1 MSPWC
6 WWCCHAFEGEALKMP
21 KKYDE
26 LRKKFYTQGLFCSWS
41 CMKAFA
47 IDKYGVNFG
56 GRICGNIVCM
66 RKQMY
71 GIVGPVKIAPNRY
84 ELDVFGGTMT
94 IDDFRKETLRDEGV
108 RKKLD
113 EKPMRDVLIPFVSN
127 TLEAVQDI
135 KSSSDLKLKREKP
148 LQRTHNSLES
158 ALGLRIK
165 PKQLSQ
171 E

>member
-1 MSPWC
+1 
-6 WWCCHAFEGEALKMP
+6 MP

-84 ELDVFGGTMT
+84 KLEVFGGTIT

-108 RKKLD
+108 PKKLD

-127 TLEAVQDI
+127 TPETVQDI
-135 KSSSDLKLKREKP
+135 KSSDLKLKREKP

>member
-1 MSPWC
+1 MWC
-6 WWCCHAFEGEALKMP
+6 WWCCHTFEGEPLKMP

-26 LRKKFYTQGLFCSWS
+26 LRKKFHTQGFFCSWS
-41 CMKAFA
+41 CVKAYA
-47 IDKYGVNFG
+47 IDKHGVNFG
-56 GRICGNIVCM
+56 GRICGNIICM

-71 GIVGPVKIAPNRY
+71 GLIGPVKIAPNRY
-84 ELDVFGGTMT
+84 ELNVFGGNMT
-94 IDDFRKETLRDEGV
+94 IEEFRKDALIDVGKRNPINDDSV
-108 RKKLD
+108 R
-113 EKPMRDVLIPFVSN
+113 EVCVPFVSN
-127 TLEAVQDI
+127 TLKVEEI
-135 KSSSDLKLKREKP
+135 KSSDSDLKLKREKP

>member
-1 MSPWC
+1 MWC
-6 WWCCHAFEGEALKMP
+6 WWCCHPFEGEPLKMP

-26 LRKKFYTQGLFCSWS
+26 LRKKFYTQGSFCSWS
-41 CMKAFA
+41 CMKSFA

-56 GRICGNIVCM
+56 GRICGNIICM

-71 GIVGPVKIAPNRY
+71 GIIGSVKMAPNRY

-94 IDDFRKETLRDEGV
+94 IDEFRRDGV
-108 RKKLD
+108 KDGGEPKPID
-113 EKPMRDVLIPFVSN
+113 EKKHHEVLIPFVSN
-127 TLEAVQDI
+127 TLKNVEEI
-135 KSSSDLKLKREKP
+135 KGDLKLKREKP

-165 PKQLSQ
+165 PKQLSHS
-171 E
+171 